1 MTEIEG
7 DVEMK
12 VSDLRKAL
20 ADVPDS
26 MDVVLGLGED
36 FGKPVAAYHDNIK
49 GCFVIVI
56 DFKER
61 KTQ

>member
-1 MTEIEG
+1 
-7 DVEMK
+7 MK
-12 VSDLRKAL
+12 VADLRKAL
-20 ADVPDS
+20 ADAPDS

-36 FGKPVAAYHDNIK
+36 FGTPVRAYHDRSK

-61 KTQ
+61 KA

>member
-1 MTEIEG
+1 MKG

-20 ADVPDS
+20 ADAPDS

-36 FGKPVAAYHDNIK
+36 FGKPVAAYHDKIK

-61 KTQ
+61 GTR

>member
-1 MTEIEG
+1 
-7 DVEMK
+7 MK

-20 ADVPDS
+20 ADVPDT
-26 MDVVLGLGED
+26 MDVVLGLGRD
-36 FGKPVAAYHDNIK
+36 FGKPVAAYQDKDK

-56 DFKER
+56 VFVEQ

>member
-1 MTEIEG
+1 
-7 DVEMK
+7 MK

-20 ADVPDS
+20 ADAPDG
-26 MDVVLGLGED
+26 MDVVLGLGEN
-36 FGKPVAAYHDNIK
+36 FGKPVAAYHDKTK

-56 DFKER
+56 DFTER

>member
-1 MTEIEG
+1 
-7 DVEMK
+7 MK

-20 ADVPDS
+20 ADAPDS

-36 FGKPVAAYHDNIK
+36 FGKPVAAYHDKNK

-56 DFKER
+56 DFKEVEA
-61 KTQ
+61 Q